1 MKKIK
6 SVIGLGFGDEG
17 KGLTIDYLTNKSKN
31 PLIIRHSGG
40 QQAGHNVVIGDNN
53 HIFSTFGSG
62 TLRGAPTYW
71 SKYCTVDPVSIIN
84 ELNHLTELNIKPL
97 LYIDGDSPITTP
109 YDKLHNRTSK
119 KDLNH
124 GTVGAGVGSTISREE
139 LLSFTFSDI
148 FYPWIIDIKLENI
161 KNYYKFELLE
171 NEINE
176 FIESIYTIIENKDIF
191 KLTYGIPKEYSKNGI
206 YQNIIFES
214 SQGLLLDQHFG
225 FFPHVARTD
234 TGTKNI
240 INILKNNDL
249 NYNDIE
255 LFLITRSYQTRHGN
269 GPMSN
274 TNYDIDINNINE
286 TNQTNEFQGEF
297 RKSILDVSL
306 LEYAINKDEYIRNS
320 KNKNLVITCLD
331 HLTEYVF
338 TYNDELKYFTN
349 EKDFIDE
356 ISKIL
361 KIKNIYISKSSNSEK
376 IKKYE

>member
-161 KNYYKFELLE
+161 KNYYKFELSE

>member
-124 GTVGAGVGSTISREE
+124 GTVGAGVGSTIAREE

-297 RKSILDVSL
+297 RNSILDVSL